1 MTVLLSSNAIY
12 LLFIQSKLTL
22 ILMLNGKLMT
32 TYKLQHPEKGLIQFT
47 DKKRYWWLLSLFWP
61 SIPIITVL
69 CYFQFPNPWVLMTP
83 LVLGYLVVPLLDYAF
98 GTDRTNPPEEIVPQ
112 LDQDNYYQN
121 LTYLIIPLHYIALAV
136 SIWFVGTQPLELG
149 FYLGFAVVVGTFSGL
164 SINTAHEMGH
174 KNTKMARLLSRLTL
188 SVTGYGHFCVEH
200 NLGHHRDVSTP
211 EDPASSRMGES
222 IYRFMLREIPGA
234 AKRGWGA
241 EAARLNKKGS
251 QFWSIDNHILQS
263 YAVSAMIIVVAVMLF
278 GWIVL
283 PFILIHNVIAWLQ
296 LTSANYIEHYG
307 LLRAKKAGGR
317 YERCQPHHSWNAN
330 HIFSNLMLFQ
340 LERHSD
346 HHANPARPY
355 QSLRSFE
362 NLPELPSGY
371 FGMYMVA
378 YIPWWWYAVMDK
390 RLLEIEHI
398 KGDFNK
404 INLDPKRASALRA
417 KYGTYAQGLSA
428 ASPV

>member
-1 MTVLLSSNAIY
+1 
-12 LLFIQSKLTL
+12 
-22 ILMLNGKLMT
+22 MT
-32 TYKLQHPEKGLIQFT
+32 TYQLQHPEKGLIQFT

-61 SIPIITVL
+61 AVPIITVL
-69 CYFQFPNPWVLMTP
+69 SYLMFPNPWVLMTP
-83 LVLGYLVVPLLDYAF
+83 LILGYVLVPLLDYCF

-112 LDQDNYYQN
+112 LDQDNYYRN
-121 LTYLIIPLHYIALAV
+121 LTILIIPLHYIALAI
-136 SIWFVGTQPLELG
+136 SIWFVGTQPLAPG
-149 FYLGFAVVVGTFSGL
+149 FYLGFAIVVGMFSGL

-174 KNTKMARLLSRLTL
+174 KNTKLARLLSRLTL

-234 AKRGWGA
+234 AKRGWAA
-241 EAARLNKKGS
+241 EAARLKKKGN
-251 QFWSIDNHILQS
+251 QFWSMGNHILQS
-263 YAVSAMIIVVAVMLF
+263 YAVSLAILVCGVVLF

-283 PFILIHNVIAWLQ
+283 PFLLIHNFVAWLQ

-307 LLRAKKAGGR
+307 LLRAKKENGK

-355 QSLRSFE
+355 QSLRSFD

-371 FGMYMVA
+371 FGMYLVA
-378 YIPWWWYAVMDK
+378 YIPWWWYSMMDK
-390 RLLEIEHI
+390 RLLAIDHI
-398 KGDFNK
+398 RGDFDK
-404 INLDPKRASALRA
+404 INLDPAKAQKLRT
-417 KYGTYAQGLSA
+417 KYADYAAGLSGNVTA
-428 ASPV
+428 